1 MSQRAPVSVS
11 EALTQAR
18 RSLEAIRL
26 RVIGEVSDLADKAGY
41 KAVYFSIR
49 DKESTMPCLMW
60 CDPYRACGIQLR
72 SGMLVVLDGN
82 FSAYVPKGRLQFVVS
97 RITPAGEGEL
107 RLRVA
112 ERARMLQAE
121 GLMDPAR
128 KRPVPTFPKRIALV
142 TSPRGKAVHDVIRTL
157 QRRYP
162 VAELLIAGIN
172 VEGPHAVTSIVTGL
186 TEAIRSKPDVILLV
200 RGGGSYEDLL
210 PFSEEVVVRAVAT
223 SPVPIVTGIG
233 HEPDTSIADMVADV
247 SASTPT
253 AAAEAVSPSTEEISR
268 LMLKKT
274 RMLSRALTHG
284 VDRAGHRV
292 QMLKQR
298 TPFRDPMSLL
308 AHHLLKADSLQA
320 SLAQALPR
328 GLEAKEAAF
337 LRVQDRLLH
346 VGAFVT
352 MIPASR
358 LESAVARLH
367 DLSPLATLGRGYSV
381 CTSSATGRLIR
392 SVEDVDSGQEV
403 LVRVTD
409 GQMRCMV
416 DDVERA

>member
-1 MSQRAPVSVS
+1 
-11 EALTQAR
+11 
-18 RSLEAIRL
+18 
-26 RVIGEVSDLADKAGY
+26 
-41 KAVYFSIR
+41 
-49 DKESTMPCLMW
+49 
-60 CDPYRACGIQLR
+60 
-72 SGMLVVLDGN
+72 
-82 FSAYVPKGRLQFVVS
+82 
-97 RITPAGEGEL
+97 
-107 RLRVA
+107 
-112 ERARMLQAE
+112 
-121 GLMDPAR
+121 
-128 KRPVPTFPKRIALV
+128 
-142 TSPRGKAVHDVIRTL
+142 
-157 QRRYP
+157 
-162 VAELLIAGIN
+162 
-172 VEGPHAVTSIVTGL
+172 
-186 TEAIRSKPDVILLV
+186 
-200 RGGGSYEDLL
+200 
-210 PFSEEVVVRAVAT
+210 
-223 SPVPIVTGIG
+223 
-233 HEPDTSIADMVADV
+233 
-247 SASTPT
+247 
-253 AAAEAVSPSTEEISR
+253 
-268 LMLKKT
+268 
-274 RMLSRALTHG
+274 MLSRALTHG